1 MVFCTGSSVLVKF
14 RVPLKLSTLFLSESR
29 KKRRAPNITGFSVTS
44 TTTSVRE
51 RRREGGEERGSAR
64 EEGDE
69 REEGG

>member
-1 MVFCTGSSVLVKF
+1 MVKF

-51 RRREGGEERGSAR
+51 RRREGGGR
-64 EEGDE
+64 E
-69 REEGG
+69 REWEGGGGMRGREGV